1 MTTAALTNEQIITQA
16 LAEYTPVVVGDAQI
30 SPDEKIKSIAALCKE
45 VQISGTEDKE
55 NYKLA
60 RQYSTRLTK
69 IRTGIEGKRKELKAV
84 ALEYGRAVDAEAKR
98 LTALVE
104 PIERDMKA
112 KVDAIDK
119 AIEQAKR
126 AEELRRHNLL
136 LENGWTFTG
145 AWYLCGI
152 LNIAPQQ
159 LNEATPEKLDEWGAA
174 GKAEIERQKAE
185 AERKRKEDEQRRAEI
200 AKLEALRKEAAE
212 KANMPFENGKLG
224 HANIADAVP
233 GLKQP
238 ETPAGVNYLNPDT
251 NQLEVEQIPTPDI
264 FGEKTDMNPDRGVVF
279 TSEIA
284 NTSDFDSGFDLGF
297 ETCRTKVLEIFN
309 DPTPRKRSE
318 FIDAVKSMKA

>member
-16 LAEYTPVVVGDAQI
+16 LSEYTPVVVGDAQI
-30 SPDEKIKSIAALCKE
+30 SPDEKIKEIAALCKE
-45 VQISGTEDKE
+45 VQISGTEDAA

-60 RQYSTRLTK
+60 KNYATRLTK

-159 LNEATPEKLDEWGAA
+159 LHEATAEKLTEWEAA
-174 GKAEIERQKAE
+174 GQAEMKRQAAE
-185 AERKRKEDEQRRAEI
+185 AERKRKEDEDRKAEI
-200 AKLEALRKEAAE
+200 AKLELLRKEAAE
-212 KANMPFENGKLG
+212 KANLPFENGKLG
-224 HANIADAVP
+224 RANIEDSIP
-233 GLKQP
+233 GLKKP
-238 ETPAGVNYLNPDT
+238 EHNETDIVT
-251 NQLEVEQIPTPDI
+251 VSSVEQGKNIAHELAKEVHPDI
-264 FGEKTDMNPDRGVVF
+264 LGEATDMNPNP
-279 TSEIA
+279 SPY
-284 NTSDFDSGFDLGF
+284 NKGF
-297 ETCRTKVLEIFN
+297 EACRAKVLALLA

-318 FIDAVKSMKA
+318 FIEAIKKLEA